1 MNMIIGKRQI
11 ILAAL
16 VLGLSVA
23 IYLNFALAG
32 NQIQPT
38 DAEGTVSSG
47 ENYGDAVFTGNSD
60 GVVETVQNGNSEFF
74 AQARMT
80 RQKMRE
86 ESVQTMQSMLADT
99 ALDKEQQQAI
109 SAQALVIAQA
119 IEVENKIE
127 NLIVAKGFT
136 ECIAYIDAESANV
149 VVQTDGLLQSEA
161 AQIMDIILSETDV
174 EPENVTIVEVK

>member
-38 DAEGTVSSG
+38 DSNGTVSSG
-47 ENYGDAVFTGNSD
+47 ENYGDAVLTGTSED
-60 GVVETVQNGNSEFF
+60 ALTETNANAEFF
-74 AQARMT
+74 AQARLT

-86 ESVQTMQSMLADT
+86 ESVQTMQNMLADT
-99 ALDKEQQQAI
+99 ALNEEQQQTI
-109 SAQALVIAQA
+109 SAQALTIAQA
-119 IEVENKIE
+119 IEVENRVE

-136 ECIAYIDAESANV
+136 ECIAYIDAESANI

-161 AQIMDIILSETDV
+161 AQIMDIILSETDI
-174 EPENVTIVEVK
+174 EPENVKIVEVK

>member
-32 NQIQPT
+32 NQIEPT
-38 DAEGTVSSG
+38 DTDPTVSSG
-47 ENYGDAVFTGNSD
+47 ENYGDAVLTGTS
-60 GVVETVQNGNSEFF
+60 GEVEETNANAEFF
-74 AQARMT
+74 AQARLT

-86 ESVQTMQSMLADT
+86 ESVQTMQNMLADT
-99 ALDKEQQQAI
+99 ALNEEQQQTI
-109 SAQALVIAQA
+109 SAQALTIAQA
-119 IEVENKIE
+119 IEVENKVE

-136 ECIAYIDAESANV
+136 ECIAYIDAESANI

-161 AQIMDIILSETDV
+161 AQIMDIILGETDI
-174 EPENVTIVEVK
+174 EPENIKIVEVK